1 MFYSIVGGVFL
12 SAALILVICKIY
24 NMLAEEFETI
34 LKNKEDK

>member
-1 MFYSIVGGVFL
+1 MFYSIIGGIFL
-12 SAALILVICKIY
+12 SMALILIVCKIY